1 MKKQVMIVTG
11 AGQIGMAIARR
22 MGYGKKVILGDKNPE
37 QRQRM
42 ARMMN
47 EAGFDAAALELDLEE
62 LGRKAKFSQHKLT
75 EEERAAAWRCAAHAA
90 EAWRNGLRLGRKKK
104 GG

>member
-1 MKKQVMIVTG
+1 MFALSVPFAAYQL
-11 AGQIGMAIARR
+11 ARLV
-22 MGYGKKVILGDKNPE
+22 GKRRREHPDANRSVIYAYLRYQRFLQHGGPE
-37 QRQRM
+37 
-42 ARMMN
+42 
-47 EAGFDAAALELDLEE
+47 EPELEE

>member
-1 MKKQVMIVTG
+1 MWPLQKKGIFETG
-11 AGQIGMAIARR
+11 RVLFLPVDAIHPNPYQPRR
-22 MGYGKKVILGDKNPE
+22 TFTQPE
-37 QRQRM
+37 
-42 ARMMN
+42 
-47 EAGFDAAALELDLEE
+47 LEE